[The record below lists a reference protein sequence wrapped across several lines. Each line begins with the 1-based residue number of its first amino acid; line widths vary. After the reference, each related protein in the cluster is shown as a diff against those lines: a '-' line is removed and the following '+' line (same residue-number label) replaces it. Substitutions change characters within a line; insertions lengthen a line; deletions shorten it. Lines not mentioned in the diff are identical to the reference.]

1 MAIKERK
8 LHQSK
13 GILGVVKCVL
23 MQVTLHRNKTR
34 DIPGYI
40 DKEVNY
46 PATAAMMLGADD
58 NCVAEWLDVEPSV
71 INYRFRKNGEVFVNL
86 SNLTAKTV
94 TIAPCTVL
102 CELQLVTIEDDVF
115 QKNEVKQKKD
125 KVLADLNLDHDQILT
140 DEQRQEVRDLMQI
153 NEDLFS
159 VHDTDLGNC

>member
-1 MAIKERK
+1 
-8 LHQSK
+8 
-13 GILGVVKCVL
+13 
-23 MQVTLHRNKTR
+23 
-34 DIPGYI
+34 
-40 DKEVNY
+40 
-46 PATAAMMLGADD
+46 MMLGSDD

-71 INYRFRKNGEVFVNL
+71 INYRIRKNGEVFVNL